1 MGPSSRPLQR
11 KGRARLFQA
20 HLRGDAPLK
29 RNADVVLEIGDGQ
42 AEKVLDLGAGSAIP
56 RGVRNDLAGSPRAVL
71 LVGMKTVSPRDAVAA
86 LRAGNVAIVP
96 TETVVGLV
104 AAESGLPGCVRSKA
118 GTPTSL

>member
-20 HLRGDAPLK
+20 HLRGDALLK

-42 AEKVLDLGAGSAIP
+42 AEKVLDLGQSSAP

-71 LVGMKTVSPRDAVAA
+71 LRW
-86 LRAGNVAIVP
+86 
-96 TETVVGLV
+96 E
-104 AAESGLPGCVRSKA
+104 
-118 GTPTSL
+118 

>member
-1 MGPSSRPLQR
+1 
-11 KGRARLFQA
+11 
-20 HLRGDAPLK
+20 
-29 RNADVVLEIGDGQ
+29 
-42 AEKVLDLGAGSAIP
+42 
-56 RGVRNDLAGSPRAVL
+56 
-71 LVGMKTVSPRDAVAA
+71 MKTVSPRDAVAA